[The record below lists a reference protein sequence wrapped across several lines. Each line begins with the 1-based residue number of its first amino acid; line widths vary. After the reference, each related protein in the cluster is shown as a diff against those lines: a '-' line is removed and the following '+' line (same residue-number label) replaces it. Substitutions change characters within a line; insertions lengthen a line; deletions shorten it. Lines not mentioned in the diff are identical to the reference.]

1 MSFTVSKSTPLSLV
15 VPAQPTP
22 DGNIPLTS
30 TDKSRLFH
38 EPAETIRRSLSR
50 ALVHYYPIAGR
61 VAVGADDAYLA
72 CTGEGV
78 AFVPATANC
87 TLQDVRFLH
96 TPLLIPL
103 SDLAV
108 QYSGRCGPS
117 DPLLMMQVTEFTCGG
132 YVVAV
137 TWNHVIADAFGLALF
152 LQALGEMAR
161 ELPSP
166 SVVPVR
172 DDDSLP
178 EIPQVVAAIRKRPST
193 VSKHVDF
200 VYSDFTIPRSFINRI
215 KEEFRRRR
223 HSNDAQP
230 CTTFEVVAAAIWQ
243 CRTRAISAEHDA
255 LAPLMF
261 AANVRK
267 LIGAKDG
274 YYGNGVFSQLV
285 EATSGEVAN
294 GAIVDLVR
302 LIKDAKERIPDDLT
316 AGVREMSDGLIS
328 AMCGYNVLALS
339 SWGGLGLDGVDFGGG
354 RPARVVP
361 SVELKAP
368 LCFPCLPC
376 STADDDGAN
385 VVAMCVTEEHIQQFH
400 AELARLR

>member
-1 MSFTVSKSTPLSLV
+1 MSLTTVSKSTPLSLV

-30 TDKSRLFH
+30 TDKSRLFLPFSCFLVFERPIH

-61 VAVGADDAYLA
+61 VAVGVDDDAYLA

-87 TLQDVRFLH
+87 TLKDVGFLH
-96 TPLLIPL
+96 TPLAVIPL

-152 LQALGEMAR
+152 LQALGEMAG

-193 VSKHVDF
+193 VSNHVDF
-200 VYSDFTIPRSFINRI
+200 VYSDFTVPRSFINRV
-215 KEEFRRRR
+215 KEEFRRRN
-223 HSNDAQP
+223 HSNDDARP
-230 CTTFEVVAAAIWQ
+230 YCTTFEVVAAAIWQ
-243 CRTRAISAEHDA
+243 CRTRAINAEHSA

-285 EATSGEVAN
+285 EATTGEVAN
-294 GAIVDLVR
+294 GEIVDLVR
-302 LIKDAKERIPDDLT
+302 LIKDAKDRIPDDLT
-316 AGVREMSDGLIS
+316 AGVVREMSDDLIS

-354 RPARVVP
+354 RPGRKGGAQCGAQGASLLPVP
-361 SVELKAP
+361 S
-368 LCFPCLPC
+368 
-376 STADDDGAN
+376 
-385 VVAMCVTEEHIQQFH
+385 MFH
-400 AELARLR
+400 G